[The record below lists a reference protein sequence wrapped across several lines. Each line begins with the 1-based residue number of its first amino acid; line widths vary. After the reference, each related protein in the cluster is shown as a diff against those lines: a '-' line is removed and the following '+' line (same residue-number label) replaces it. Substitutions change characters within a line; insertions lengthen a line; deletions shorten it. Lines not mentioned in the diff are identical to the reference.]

1 MTKNKKKFYVSKR
14 IDDYGLCMYADIF
27 EILKIMLQGHVSEET
42 SKQLY
47 DVSVAIHKEIGHL
60 KCDEYTD
67 FYVIE
72 RGFNYK

>member
-1 MTKNKKKFYVSKR
+1 MSKNKKKVHVSKR
-14 IDDYGLCMYADIF
+14 INDYGLCMYADIF
-27 EILKIMLQGHVSEET
+27 EILKIMIDSHVSEET

-72 RGFNYK
+72 RGYNYK

>member
-1 MTKNKKKFYVSKR
+1 
-14 IDDYGLCMYADIF
+14 MYADIF

>member
-1 MTKNKKKFYVSKR
+1 MSKNKKKVSVSKR